1 MNMHRIRGLLTIV
14 SLLYAFPTPAF
25 ALDWDIKNLG
35 VLPGAVFSTGTGL
48 NDLGQVTGEMNYGTI
63 DDGVNRPF
71 TTQYVYISGPNGGP
85 LQLIDTSG
93 VVPGISVYTASEI
106 NYSGQVIGTYLQG
119 SSTNVG
125 FTTNANGNGIQHHI
139 GFARGWD
146 INDSGTS
153 VHQSTF
159 GGAYVVAP
167 NGDVNMVATDGEPRN
182 IRGINNA
189 GEVAISSEVWSAEDG
204 FRPVSV
210 NGTALQL
217 YDINNSGQVLGSLLD
232 DVGSPMNQSPLFVI
246 DPDNTV
252 HTLNI
257 TIDEQSALLGYSL
270 LYGGFKLNDN
280 GQVIGVIRDGQG
292 TTAFSFLASIG
303 TDDVIN
309 LSMEEDILAA
319 GWSNITVS
327 DINNLGQISGTG
339 IIGGEKRAF
348 LLTPVPEP
356 ETYAMMLA
364 GLSMLGFMRRRKTVS
379 A

>member
-1 MNMHRIRGLLTIV
+1 MG
-14 SLLYAFPTPAF
+14 
-25 ALDWDIKNLG
+25 
-35 VLPGAVFSTGTGL
+35 
-48 NDLGQVTGEMNYGTI
+48 
-63 DDGVNRPF
+63 
-71 TTQYVYISGPNGGP
+71 
-85 LQLIDTSG
+85 
-93 VVPGISVYTASEI
+93 
-106 NYSGQVIGTYLQG
+106 
-119 SSTNVG
+119 
-125 FTTNANGNGIQHHI
+125 
-139 GFARGWD
+139 
-146 INDSGTS
+146 
-153 VHQSTF
+153 
-159 GGAYVVAP
+159 
-167 NGDVNMVATDGEPRN
+167 
-182 IRGINNA
+182 
-189 GEVAISSEVWSAEDG
+189 SAE
-204 FRPVSV
+204 SV
-210 NGTALQL
+210 NGAALQL

-257 TIDEQSALLGYSL
+257 DIDEQSASLGFSL
-270 LYGGFKLNDN
+270 LYGGFKLNDS
-280 GQVIGVIRDGQG
+280 GQVIGVIRDSQG
-292 TTAFSFLASIG
+292 TTSFSFLTSIG

-364 GLSMLGFMRRRKTVS
+364 GLSMLGFMRRRKCVP